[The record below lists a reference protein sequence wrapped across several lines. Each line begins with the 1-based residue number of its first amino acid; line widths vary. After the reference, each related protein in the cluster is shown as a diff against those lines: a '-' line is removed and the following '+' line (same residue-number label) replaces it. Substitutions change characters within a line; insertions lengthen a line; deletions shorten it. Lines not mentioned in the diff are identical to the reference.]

1 MNPQDSNKK
10 LQQKQDVKNAISD
23 YQGIERND
31 DSLNTSASEFAN
43 SSTVPE
49 ACFLLGETQF
59 DNSDEFSWR
68 YEARAK
74 L

>member
-1 MNPQDSNKK
+1 MVCNKLK
-10 LQQKQDVKNAISD
+10 PNINIYYCNEIYFVFIVNM
-23 YQGIERND
+23 E
-31 DSLNTSASEFAN
+31 

-74 L
+74 P